1 LLIDVGGV
9 LVRTVPDGHHH
20 ALARHTGLTVAEVA
34 DRIARAG
41 LATAFDTGRLGGQ
54 GFTVA
59 VSRAL
64 DDRLPP
70 TAVAAAWRRLID
82 EPYSAMVAA
91 VAPLAR
97 AGRVVLASN
106 TDPLH
111 WTVVRRRLQRAGLT
125 APAALSFRIG
135 LAKPDPAFFRHLRAQ
150 YVRGRDAV
158 FVDDRPDN
166 VAAAEAT
173 GLPGWVHTE
182 DGSSLERIAALGAGR

>member
-1 LLIDVGGV
+1 LLIDVGNV
-9 LVRTVPDGHHH
+9 LVRTVPDGHHR

-41 LATAFDTGRLGGQ
+41 LAAAFDTGRLGGP
-54 GFTVA
+54 GFAVA

-64 DDRLPP
+64 DGRLQPA
-70 TAVAAAWRRLID
+70 AVAAAWRRVID
-82 EPYSAMVAA
+82 EPDPAMVA
-91 VAPLAR
+91 VVSPLAR

-135 LAKPDPAFFRHLRAQ
+135 IAKPDPAFFRHLAAQ

-166 VAAAEAT
+166 VAAAAAT
-173 GLPGWVHTE
+173 GLPGWVHTA
-182 DGSSLERIAALGAGR
+182 GGPSIERIAALGVDR